1 MTGKL
6 MRTRARLLEAAL
18 ELFATQ
24 GFEATTA
31 AQIAAR
37 AGVTQMT
44 FFRHFP
50 TKAAVLIGDPY
61 DPVIGESIRREPP
74 GADPITLA
82 ARGVRKA
89 WQELPSPAADEV
101 RARLRIVAQTPSLR
115 ADLAAGTAATE
126 VVVAEALTDLGVDP
140 HRAAVAAGA
149 VLGALNAALLRWSL
163 SDDGDLGAAIHSA
176 LDVLEHANA

>member
-1 MTGKL
+1 MATKL
-6 MRTRARLLEAAL
+6 MRTRERLLQAAL
-18 ELFATQ
+18 ELFLAQ

-61 DPVIGESIRREPP
+61 DPVIGEMIRREPP

-82 ARGVRKA
+82 ARGVRRA
-89 WQELPSPAADEV
+89 WQDIPPPAADEV
-101 RARLRIVAQTPSLR
+101 RTRVRIVARTPSLR

-126 VVVAEALTDLGVDP
+126 AVVTEALTDLGTDP
-140 HRAAVAAGA
+140 PQAAVAAGA
-149 VLGALNAALLRWSL
+149 VVGALNAALLTWSL
-163 SDDGDLGAAIHSA
+163 TDDDLGAAIAAA
-176 LDVLEHANA
+176 LDTLEQRHG

>member
-1 MTGKL
+1 MISKL
-6 MRTRARLLEAAL
+6 MRTRELLLRTAL
-18 ELFATQ
+18 ELFETQ

-61 DPVIGESIRREPP
+61 DPVIGELIRSEPP

-89 WQELPSPAADEV
+89 WQHVPAPAADEV
-101 RARLRIVAQTPSLR
+101 RKRVRIVARTPSLR

-126 VVVAEALTDLGVDP
+126 AVIADALTDLGTDS
-140 HRAAVAAGA
+140 RNAKVAAGA
-149 VLGALNAALLRWSL
+149 VVGALNAALLVWSL
-163 SDDGDLGAAIHSA
+163 TDDDLGAAINAA
-176 LDVLEHANA
+176 LDTLEQRHG